1 MLSQMKFGDFQLAL
15 LVLTALVAFAIDL
28 HGNVKRGSY
37 LGASLNAL
45 MVCIYHLALFKI
57 ARNVMPA
64 DVLAYLTG
72 WPLGVIASTA
82 FYKVFWRK
90 SPKPVASTSTRK
102 LA

>member
-1 MLSQMKFGDFQLAL
+1 MKFGNFQLSL
-15 LVLTALVAFAIDL
+15 LALTALVACAIEL
-28 HGNVKRGSY
+28 HRAIKGNSY

-45 MVCIYHLALFKI
+45 MVCIYHLALYKV

-72 WPLGVIASTA
+72 WPLGVMASTA

-90 SPKPVASTSTRK
+90 SLKPVASTSTRK